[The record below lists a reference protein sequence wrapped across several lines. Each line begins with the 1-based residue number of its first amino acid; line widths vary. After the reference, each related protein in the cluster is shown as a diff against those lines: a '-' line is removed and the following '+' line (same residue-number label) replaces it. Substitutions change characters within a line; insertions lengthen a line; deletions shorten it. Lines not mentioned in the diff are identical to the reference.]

1 MKNKMKSPIF
11 VLQIKAKL
19 YKEDAK
25 AIQEALDHSYTAGYE
40 KGYNDGRFC
49 PITLTRNEGE

>member
-1 MKNKMKSPIF
+1 MGNKMKSPIF
-11 VLQIKAKL
+11 VLKINAKL
-19 YKEDAK
+19 SKEDEM
-25 AIQEALDHSYTAGYE
+25 AIREALDHSYTAGYE